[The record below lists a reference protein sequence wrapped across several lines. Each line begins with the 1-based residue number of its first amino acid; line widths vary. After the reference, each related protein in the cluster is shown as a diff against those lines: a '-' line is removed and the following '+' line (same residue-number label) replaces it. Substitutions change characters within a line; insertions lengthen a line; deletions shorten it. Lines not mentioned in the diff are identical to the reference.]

1 MGENNVV
8 VSKPQVSV
16 GLNMFAD
23 QQSFNTGFQMAKIL
37 SASTIVPK
45 TFQGN
50 IGNTMIAIDIAQRL
64 HTNPLMIMQ
73 NVYVVYG
80 MPSFSAKFLV
90 ACINASG
97 LFATPLRYE
106 FVGTAGKD
114 DWGCYAF
121 AIDKQ
126 GEVLKGSTV
135 TIGMAKQKGWYQKDG
150 SNWKVEPEQMLRYR
164 AATRFQSVYCPEIT
178 CGLAVKEDL
187 EDADYTEITSD
198 NVEQLANGNQDE
210 QLATAQEKERKE
222 ANSQQLGMNNGAEAA
237 QSQQQSNNESKGQAA
252 AQNKENAAQ
261 NGSKPKPQPMGKQ
274 EVPDIFK
281 QQ

>member
-1 MGENNVV
+1 MAENGIV
-8 VSKPQVSV
+8 VSQPQLS
-16 GLNMFAD
+16 GLNMFANQD
-23 QQSFNTGFQMAKIL
+23 SFNTGYKMAQIL

-73 NVYVVYG
+73 NVYIVYG
-80 MPSFSAKFLV
+80 MPSFSAKFLI

-106 FVGTAGKD
+106 FVGEKGKD
-114 DWGCYAF
+114 DWGCYAY

-126 GEVLKGSTV
+126 GELLKGSTV
-135 TIGMAKQKGWYQKDG
+135 TIGIAKQKGWYQKDG

-164 AATRFQSVYCPEIT
+164 AATRFQSAYCPEIT
-178 CGLAVKEDL
+178 CGLAVKEEL
-187 EDADYTEITSD
+187 EDADYTEITTD
-198 NVEQLANGNQDE
+198 NVEQLSAEEKLAQAQQQDE
-210 QLATAQEKERKE
+210 QQ
-222 ANSQQLGMNNGAEAA
+222 ANSQSLDMNNGENKEENKAA
-237 QSQQQSNNESKGQAA
+237 DNTPSDEQKT
-252 AQNKENAAQ
+252 AQTAENAAQ
-261 NGSKPKPQPMGKQ
+261 TKPKAQPMGKQ
-274 EVPDIFK
+274 EMPDIFK

>member
-1 MGENNVV
+1 MAENGIG
-8 VSKPQVSV
+8 VSQPQVS
-16 GLNMFAD
+16 GLNMFANQD
-23 QQSFNTGFQMAKIL
+23 SFNTGYKMAQIL

-80 MPSFSAKFLV
+80 MPSFSAKFLI

-106 FVGTAGKD
+106 FVGEKGKD
-114 DWGCYAF
+114 DWGCYAY

-126 GEVLKGSTV
+126 GELLKGSTI
-135 TIGMAKQKGWYQKDG
+135 TIGIAKQKGWYQKDG

-164 AATRFQSVYCPEIT
+164 AATRFQSAYCPEIT
-178 CGLAVKEDL
+178 CGLAVKEEL
-187 EDADYTEITSD
+187 EDADYTEITTD
-198 NVEQLANGNQDE
+198 NVEQLSAEEKLAQAQQQEEQQANTQSLD
-210 QLATAQEKERKE
+210 
-222 ANSQQLGMNNGAEAA
+222 MNNGENKEEDKAA
-237 QSQQQSNNESKGQAA
+237 NNSPSDEQKT
-252 AQNKENAAQ
+252 AQTAENAAQ
-261 NGSKPKPQPMGKQ
+261 TKPKAQPMGKQ
-274 EVPDIFK
+274 EMPDIFK

>member
-1 MGENNVV
+1 MAENGIV
-8 VSKPQVSV
+8 VSQPQLS
-16 GLNMFAD
+16 GLNMFANQD
-23 QQSFNTGFQMAKIL
+23 SFNTGYKMAQIL

-73 NVYVVYG
+73 NVYIVYG
-80 MPSFSAKFLV
+80 MPSFSAKFLI

-106 FVGTAGKD
+106 FVGEKGKD
-114 DWGCYAF
+114 DWGCYAY

-126 GEVLKGSTV
+126 GELLKGSTV
-135 TIGMAKQKGWYQKDG
+135 TIGIAKQKGWYQKDG

-164 AATRFQSVYCPEIT
+164 AATRFQSAYCPEIT
-178 CGLAVKEDL
+178 CGLAVKEEL
-187 EDADYTEITSD
+187 EDADYTEITTD
-198 NVEQLANGNQDE
+198 NVEQLSAEEKLAETQQQEE
-210 QLATAQEKERKE
+210 QQ
-222 ANSQQLGMNNGAEAA
+222 ANSQSLDMNNGENKEENKAA
-237 QSQQQSNNESKGQAA
+237 DNTPSDEQKT
-252 AQNKENAAQ
+252 AQTAENAAQ
-261 NGSKPKPQPMGKQ
+261 TKPKAQPMGKQ
-274 EVPDIFK
+274 EMPDIFK

>member
-1 MGENNVV
+1 MAENGIV
-8 VSKPQVSV
+8 VSQPQLS
-16 GLNMFAD
+16 GLNMFANQD
-23 QQSFNTGFQMAKIL
+23 SFNTGYKMAQIL

-80 MPSFSAKFLV
+80 MPSFSAKFLI

-106 FVGTAGKD
+106 FVGEKGKD
-114 DWGCYAF
+114 DWGCYAY

-126 GEVLKGSTV
+126 GELLKGSTI
-135 TIGMAKQKGWYQKDG
+135 TIGIAKQKGWYQKDG

-164 AATRFQSVYCPEIT
+164 AATRFQSAYCPEIT
-178 CGLAVKEDL
+178 CGLAVKEEL
-187 EDADYTEITSD
+187 EDADYTEITTD
-198 NVEQLANGNQDE
+198 NVEQLSAEEKLAQAQQQEE
-210 QLATAQEKERKE
+210 QQ
-222 ANSQQLGMNNGAEAA
+222 ANSQSLGMNNGENKEENKAA
-237 QSQQQSNNESKGQAA
+237 DNTPSDEQKT
-252 AQNKENAAQ
+252 AQTAENAAQ
-261 NGSKPKPQPMGKQ
+261 TKPKAQPMGKQ
-274 EVPDIFK
+274 EMPNIFK

>member
-1 MGENNVV
+1 MAENGIV
-8 VSKPQVSV
+8 VSQPQLS
-16 GLNMFAD
+16 GLNMFANQD
-23 QQSFNTGFQMAKIL
+23 SFNIGYKMAQIL

-80 MPSFSAKFLV
+80 MPSFSAKFLI

-106 FVGTAGKD
+106 FVGEKGKD
-114 DWGCYAF
+114 DWGCYAY

-126 GEVLKGSTV
+126 GELLKGSTI
-135 TIGMAKQKGWYQKDG
+135 TIGIAKQKGWYQKDG

-164 AATRFQSVYCPEIT
+164 AATRFQSAYCPEIT
-178 CGLAVKEDL
+178 CGLAVKEEL
-187 EDADYTEITSD
+187 EDADYTEITTD
-198 NVEQLANGNQDE
+198 NVEQLSAEEKLAQAQQQEEQQANTQSLD
-210 QLATAQEKERKE
+210 
-222 ANSQQLGMNNGAEAA
+222 MNNGENKEEDKAA
-237 QSQQQSNNESKGQAA
+237 NNSPSDEQKT
-252 AQNKENAAQ
+252 AQTAENAAQ
-261 NGSKPKPQPMGKQ
+261 TKPKAQPMGKQ
-274 EVPDIFK
+274 EMPDIFK

>member
-1 MGENNVV
+1 MAENGIV
-8 VSKPQVSV
+8 VSQPQLS
-16 GLNMFAD
+16 GLNMFANQD
-23 QQSFNTGFQMAKIL
+23 SFNTGYKMAQIL

-73 NVYVVYG
+73 NVYIVYG
-80 MPSFSAKFLV
+80 MPSFSAKFLI

-106 FVGTAGKD
+106 FVGEKGKD
-114 DWGCYAF
+114 DWGCYAY

-126 GEVLKGSTV
+126 GELLKGSTV
-135 TIGMAKQKGWYQKDG
+135 TIGIAKQKGWYQKDG

-164 AATRFQSVYCPEIT
+164 AATRFQSAYCPEIT
-178 CGLAVKEDL
+178 CGLAVKEEL
-187 EDADYTEITSD
+187 EDADYTEITTD
-198 NVEQLANGNQDE
+198 NVEQLSAEEKLAQAQQQEE
-210 QLATAQEKERKE
+210 QQ
-222 ANSQQLGMNNGAEAA
+222 ANSQSLDMNNGENKEENKAA
-237 QSQQQSNNESKGQAA
+237 DNTPSDEQKT
-252 AQNKENAAQ
+252 AQTAENAAQ
-261 NGSKPKPQPMGKQ
+261 TKPKAQPMGKQ
-274 EVPDIFK
+274 EMPDIFK

>member
-1 MGENNVV
+1 MAENGIV
-8 VSKPQVSV
+8 VSQPQLS
-16 GLNMFAD
+16 GLNMFANQD
-23 QQSFNTGFQMAKIL
+23 SFNTGYKMAQIL

-73 NVYVVYG
+73 NVYIVYG
-80 MPSFSAKFLV
+80 MPSFSAKFLI

-106 FVGTAGKD
+106 FVGEKGKD
-114 DWGCYAF
+114 DWGCYAY

-126 GEVLKGSTV
+126 GELLKGSTI
-135 TIGMAKQKGWYQKDG
+135 TIGIAKQKGWYQKDG

-164 AATRFQSVYCPEIT
+164 AATRFQSAYCPEIT
-178 CGLAVKEDL
+178 CGLAVKEEL
-187 EDADYTEITSD
+187 EDADYTEITTD
-198 NVEQLANGNQDE
+198 NVEQLSAEEKLAETQQQEE
-210 QLATAQEKERKE
+210 QQ
-222 ANSQQLGMNNGAEAA
+222 ANSQSLGMNNCE
-237 QSQQQSNNESKGQAA
+237 NNEENKVADNSPSDEQKT
-252 AQNKENAAQ
+252 AQTAENAAQ
-261 NGSKPKPQPMGKQ
+261 TKPKAQPMGKQ
-274 EVPDIFK
+274 EIPDIFK

>member
-1 MGENNVV
+1 MEENGIV
-8 VSKPQVSV
+8 VSQPQLS
-16 GLNMFAD
+16 GLNMFANQD
-23 QQSFNTGFQMAKIL
+23 SFNTGYKMAQIL

-80 MPSFSAKFLV
+80 MPSFSAKFLI

-106 FVGTAGKD
+106 FVGEKGKD
-114 DWGCYAF
+114 DWGCYAY

-126 GEVLKGSTV
+126 GELLKGSTI
-135 TIGMAKQKGWYQKDG
+135 TIGIAKQKGWYQKDG

-164 AATRFQSVYCPEIT
+164 AATRFQSAYCPEIT
-178 CGLAVKEDL
+178 CGLAVKEEL
-187 EDADYTEITSD
+187 EDADYTEITTD
-198 NVEQLANGNQDE
+198 NVEQLSAEEKLAETQQQEE
-210 QLATAQEKERKE
+210 QQ
-222 ANSQQLGMNNGAEAA
+222 ANSQSLGMNNGENKEENKAA
-237 QSQQQSNNESKGQAA
+237 DNSPSDEQKT
-252 AQNKENAAQ
+252 AQTAENAAQ
-261 NGSKPKPQPMGKQ
+261 TKPKAQPMGKQ
-274 EVPDIFK
+274 EIPDIFK

>member
-1 MGENNVV
+1 MAENGIV
-8 VSKPQVSV
+8 VSQPQLS
-16 GLNMFAD
+16 GLNMFANQD
-23 QQSFNTGFQMAKIL
+23 SFNTGYKMAQIL

-80 MPSFSAKFLV
+80 MPSFSAKFLI

-106 FVGTAGKD
+106 FVGEKGKD
-114 DWGCYAF
+114 DWGCYAY

-126 GEVLKGSTV
+126 GELLKGSTI
-135 TIGMAKQKGWYQKDG
+135 TIGIAKQKGWYQKDG

-164 AATRFQSVYCPEIT
+164 AATRFQSAYCPEIT
-178 CGLAVKEDL
+178 CGLAVKEEL
-187 EDADYTEITSD
+187 EDADYTEITTD
-198 NVEQLANGNQDE
+198 NVEQLSAEEKLAETQQQEE
-210 QLATAQEKERKE
+210 QQ
-222 ANSQQLGMNNGAEAA
+222 ANSQSLGMNNGE
-237 QSQQQSNNESKGQAA
+237 
-252 AQNKENAAQ
+252 NKEENKAAEF
-261 NGSKPKPQPMGKQ
+261 PK
-274 EVPDIFK
+274 
-281 QQ
+281 